1 VSWRNRERTSADN
14 YYYFFKKEEEEEERN
29 DVGGLNEFFN

>member
-1 VSWRNRERTSADN
+1 VRWRNRERTSADN